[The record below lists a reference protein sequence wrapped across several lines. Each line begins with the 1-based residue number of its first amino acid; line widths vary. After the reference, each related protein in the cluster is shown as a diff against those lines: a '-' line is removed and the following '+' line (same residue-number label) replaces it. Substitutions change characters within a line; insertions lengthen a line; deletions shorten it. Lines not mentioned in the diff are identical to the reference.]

1 MIGCGKLRPLTLTR
15 ANTLADINSSNNFT
29 DVSSDKLAI
38 NDKSSALTVQQCTAH
53 FEKFLTDF
61 TANDDKN
68 LSLLFPSAISII
80 KHYQQLPTSLLF
92 INSRNWLT
100 AKEVLTETLSTETT
114 NKFLKSYNQE
124 ILFGRFSVEP
134 EGIVNYKQG
143 EVELNDGGVLILNI
157 SSLLVD
163 PSLWFSLKSFMQHG
177 HLQPSDAVNAEKIK
191 QRLPDFSKNVL
202 KTKIILVASRFQLDE
217 LIQIDPEYTQI
228 SSLFCELATQI
239 QVSQSSIDS
248 IINYCHRI
256 TRELN
261 LKPLDNDALN
271 TLLHYL
277 AKQSQHQQQLLVSP
291 ELMTQILMHA
301 NLFTDDN
308 VVTSQD
314 LIAYFT
320 EIDEAQSLPR
330 KFSEQSLLEGQI
342 ILQLDGEEIGQ
353 VNGMSVVELLGY
365 PCEFGEVFRISAS
378 DMIGDG
384 EIIDV
389 ERKVELAGNI
399 HAKST
404 LIVQG
409 YLNHFFSHINAFPYS
424 CNLVFEQSYQESDGD
439 SASLAIL
446 IAVSSCYAQR
456 PIKQNIFV
464 TGSLDQHGNILA
476 IGGVNQKVEAV
487 TRLFELGLIKAP
499 VTIIIPEANT
509 INLTLNT
516 ATLALIASGNIN
528 IHAISH
534 CHQAFPILLGTSFDN
549 VLKIINNRIEVAAKE
564 EMGEVPNNLFSRLL
578 NAIFN

>member
-1 MIGCGKLRPLTLTR
+1 MGCDKLRPLTLTR
-15 ANTLADINSSNNFT
+15 ANTLADINSSNNLT
-29 DVSSDKLAI
+29 DVSSDKLTI
-38 NDKSSALTVQQCTAH
+38 NDQSSALTVQQCTAH
-53 FEKFLTDF
+53 FEKYLTDF
-61 TANDDKN
+61 TANNDKK
-68 LSLLFPSAISII
+68 LSLLFPHAVSII
-80 KHYQQLPTSLLF
+80 KHYQRLPTPLLF
-92 INSRNWLT
+92 INSRYWLS
-100 AKEVLTETLSTETT
+100 AKEVLTETLSTESTT
-114 NKFLKSYNQE
+114 KYLKSYNQE
-124 ILFGRFSVEP
+124 ILFGRFSVEA

-143 EVELNDGGVLILNI
+143 EVELNNGGVLVLNI

-163 PSLWFSLKSFMQHG
+163 PSLWFSLKAFMQHG
-177 HLQPSDAVNAEKIK
+177 HLQASDVVNAEKIK
-191 QRLPDFSKNVL
+191 QLLPNFSNKVI

-239 QVSQSSIDS
+239 QASQSSIDS
-248 IINYCHRI
+248 IINYCHNI
-256 TRELN
+256 TDELK
-261 LKPLDNDALN
+261 LQSLDNNALN
-271 TLLHYL
+271 TLLHFL
-277 AKQSQHQQQLLVSP
+277 SIQTQHQQQLLVSP
-291 ELMTQILMHA
+291 ELMTETLMHA
-301 NLFTDDN
+301 NLFTDNN
-308 VVTSQD
+308 VVTSED

-330 KFSEQSLLEGQI
+330 KFSEQSLVEGQI

-516 ATLALIASGNIN
+516 ATLALIESGNIN

-534 CHQAFPILLGTSFDN
+534 CHQAFPILLGTSFDD

-564 EMGEVPNNLFSRLL
+564 EMGEVSNSLFSRLL